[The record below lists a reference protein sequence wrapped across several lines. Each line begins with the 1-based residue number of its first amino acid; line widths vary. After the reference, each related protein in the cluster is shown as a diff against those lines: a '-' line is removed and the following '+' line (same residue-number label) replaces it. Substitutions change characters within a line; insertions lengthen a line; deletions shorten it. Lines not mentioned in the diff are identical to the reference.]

1 MAWVLFR
8 SAKDREDAEL
18 PYPEEE
24 CVVLDESDLCK
35 ECVVV
40 EDLLDALVEDLLD
53 APFEDLFEDALEEM
67 EGITVR
73 VRSMLE
79 SWAIPIGSM
88 FNLSTLALCPR
99 TRTHSAFT
107 TTKHCLCSSCKQR
120 PIVQRDEGFH

>member
-40 EDLLDALVEDLLD
+40 EDLLDA
-53 APFEDLFEDALEEM
+53 PFEDLFEDALERT
-67 EGITVR
+67 EGIPVR
-73 VRSMLE
+73 LRRMFGY
-79 SWAIPIGSM
+79 WAIPTASL
-88 FNLSTLALCPR
+88 FNLSTLPLCPR
-99 TRTHSAFT
+99 TRTAFT
-107 TTKHCLCSSCKQR
+107 TTKHRLYSSCKQR
-120 PIVQRDEGFH
+120 LIV

>member
-40 EDLLDALVEDLLD
+40 EDLLNALVEDLLD
-53 APFEDLFEDALEEM
+53 VPFEDLLEGELERM
-67 EGITVR
+67 EGISV
-73 VRSMLE
+73 
-79 SWAIPIGSM
+79 
-88 FNLSTLALCPR
+88 
-99 TRTHSAFT
+99 
-107 TTKHCLCSSCKQR
+107 
-120 PIVQRDEGFH
+120 